1 MKLNLCIFLAIT
13 LFGSVSQS
21 FTQEPPT
28 EPAAV
33 VAKVTEA
40 ARALVNTFDEAQQK
54 KLLFS
59 FDDQAQR
66 RNWSNLP
73 VGSVP
78 RKGLRWGDL
87 NETQQQAI
95 WQLLTATLSPK
106 GVQQIVDNM
115 GGDEILKNRG
125 NGGGGRGGSR
135 GPDFGKDA
143 YYISI
148 LGTPSTTEPW
158 MWQFGGHHLGV
169 NATIVGDQIT
179 LSPTLTGGQP
189 VNYELDGRKIRQLA
203 EEQSKAFEFIGTLTT
218 EQRKIAAVD
227 DQPRMNLAFGPG
239 SDGAKTTQEGI
250 NVSTLDQSQQALLL
264 DLIQTRVGLLNDVHA
279 AVAMEK
285 IAKRLDE
292 TWFVWF
298 GPTKPGGASAYR
310 IQGPTVVIEYAP
322 QQLGGDLSEH
332 THAMYR
338 DPTNDYG
345 AGSIAA
351 KK

>member
-1 MKLNLCIFLAIT
+1 MKLRIIIAIA

-21 FTQEPPT
+21 FAQEPPT

-40 ARALVNTFDEAQQK
+40 ANSLIDTFDEAQQK

-87 NETQQQAI
+87 NETQQQAVM
-95 WQLLTATLSPK
+95 QLLAVTLSPI
-106 GVQQIVDNM
+106 GVQQVVENM
-115 GGDEILKNRG
+115 GGDEILKNK
-125 NGGGGRGGSR
+125 GGGRRGRSG

-143 YYISI
+143 YYLSI

-158 MWQFGGHHLGV
+158 MWQFGGHHLGI
-169 NATIVGDQIT
+169 NATMVVDQIT

-189 VNYELDGRKIRQLA
+189 VHYELDGKQIRQLG
-203 EEQSKAFEFIGTLTT
+203 EEQDAAFEFIGSLTPA
-218 EQRKIAAVD
+218 QRKVAAVD
-227 DQPRMNLAFGPG
+227 DRPRMKLAFGPG
-239 SDGAKTTQEGI
+239 SDGAKPTQEGI
-250 NVSTLDQSQQALLL
+250 NVSTLDGAQQKLFL
-264 DLIQTRVGLLNDVHA
+264 DLVRTRVGLLNEVHA
-279 AVAMEK
+279 KAAMEK
-285 IAKRLDE
+285 IAEHLEE

-298 GPTKPGGASAYR
+298 GPTKPDGASAYR
-310 IQGPTVVIEYAP
+310 IQGPTVVIEYSP
-322 QQLGGDLSEH
+322 QQLGGDMSEH

-345 AGSIAA
+345 AGAIAA